1 MNKLKGKLN
10 IKIGKPNEVD
20 NLNMDVET
28 IDLSENINYIS
39 QHYKRNSKEVGSNK
53 AILIIETEDKTKE
66 SKRVTKELVI
76 REDVNSSFSKEM
88 KDMKDK
94 NELKKEEF
102 KEKISKVKNCK

>member
-10 IKIGKPNEVD
+10 IKLGKPNEVD

-28 IDLSENINYIS
+28 IDLSENKNYIS

-53 AILIIETEDKTKE
+53 ATLIIETKDKE
-66 SKRVTKELVI
+66 SKRVTKELI
-76 REDVNSSFSKEM
+76 ITKDVNGSLSQEI
-88 KDMKDK
+88 KDIKDK